1 MTQKKSPTDWRLYA
15 ITDEVISGGKT
26 HLEIAKAAIAGG
38 ADVIQLRDKK
48 ASSREL
54 FEIACSLREL
64 THRAEVTFIVNDRLD
79 IAIASEADGVHLG
92 QDDLSAK
99 VARGLLSPGMLLGV
113 SAGSTDDAVQAARAG
128 ADYIGVGPVFEAR
141 GTKSDAGEPLRLE
154 LIRQVRDIC
163 NIPIVAIGGIDL
175 RNVSSVIRAG
185 AHSAA
190 VISALVQAKDIA
202 EMAGKL
208 TKRIDAEK

>member
-1 MTQKKSPTDWRLYA
+1 MTQKKSPANWRLYA
-15 ITDEVISGGKT
+15 ITDEVISDGRT
-26 HLEIAKAAIAGG
+26 HLEIAQAAIAGG

-64 THRAEVTFIVNDRLD
+64 AHRAGVTFIVNDSLD
-79 IAIASEADGVHLG
+79 IAVASGADGVHLG
-92 QDDLSAK
+92 QEDLSAK
-99 VARGLLSPGMLLGV
+99 VAGRLLTPGMILGV
-113 SAGSTDDAVQAARAG
+113 SAGSTDEAVQAERDG

-141 GTKSDAGEPLRLE
+141 GTKSDAGEPIGLE
-154 LIRQVRDIC
+154 LIRQVRETC

-175 RNVSSVIRAG
+175 QNVSSVIRAG

-190 VISALVQAKDIA
+190 VISALVQAKDIT

-208 TKRIDAEK
+208 TERIDFEK